1 MLDILYHKRMENS
14 IIIKKGSQ
22 GLYYMKSYTNTNKD
36 IAFDAHFPI
45 LWAVRELKVSDF
57 PRSTFEE
64 GLPEDKVVTGALNC
78 EECAIYGSF
87 NGVVTSYC
95 IDCLSSLQSIG
106 EKCGCLCMY
115 RVRTSR
121 DVTISDPYRC
131 PCDSD
136 ECCFKTYLKG
146 VNLWEIGDIGQF
158 NRKKEKTDWG
168 QEFVASKEDVE
179 IRYEE
184 EYDIEQRIKDNETIS
199 ELFSEFDSSSISSSG
214 SLLESLSSNS
224 ICGDDDE
231 DVEMDEDMPE
241 LIECTEDEEEESGTE
256 DYFYRGY

>member
-1 MLDILYHKRMENS
+1 
-14 IIIKKGSQ
+14 
-22 GLYYMKSYTNTNKD
+22 
-36 IAFDAHFPI
+36 
-45 LWAVRELKVSDF
+45 
-57 PRSTFEE
+57 
-64 GLPEDKVVTGALNC
+64 
-78 EECAIYGSF
+78 
-87 NGVVTSYC
+87 
-95 IDCLSSLQSIG
+95 
-106 EKCGCLCMY
+106 MY
-115 RVRTSR
+115 RVKTSR

-131 PCDSD
+131 PCVSD

-184 EYDIEQRIKDNETIS
+184 EYDIDERIKDSETIS
-199 ELFSEFDSSSISSSG
+199 ELFSDFDTASISSD
-214 SLLESLSSNS
+214 SLLNSLSSNS

-231 DVEMDEDMPE
+231 DVEMDEDDDDEMPE
-241 LIECTEDEEEESGTE
+241 LIECSEDEEEESGTE